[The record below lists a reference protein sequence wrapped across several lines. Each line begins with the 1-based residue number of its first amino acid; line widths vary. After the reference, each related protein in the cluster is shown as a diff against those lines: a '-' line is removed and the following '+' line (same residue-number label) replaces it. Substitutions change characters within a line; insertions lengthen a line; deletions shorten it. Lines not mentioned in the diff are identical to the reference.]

1 MPIATAICGS
11 EPDAWFVYATVLA
24 SVYRTKHR
32 LLQAVMEWQLDHR
45 IHLGSQLIANLD
57 LSPRVK
63 SHPGKLFFF
72 SIRAVLGVVDLLLCL
87 CLSAL

>member
-11 EPDAWFVYATVLA
+11 EPDTWFVYATVLA

-57 LSPRVK
+57 LSPRVQI
-63 SHPGKLFFF
+63 PPREALLFFHK
-72 SIRAVLGVVDLLLCL
+72 SCPGC
-87 CLSAL
+87 S